1 MFIFGANQT
10 RGSFGRVCT
19 TGMHCSIEHVEFGIR
34 RISFVEMESAP
45 SNSCTDGVD
54 KEGLI
59 EQEMFNPGGDTQT
72 ACLWS
77 CFAQLLQD
85 DLGNIKKHWNMHL
98 IWGSSHDT
106 INGTPDEF
114 FFLPEMHSGV
124 DGLFHP
130 VLGDEIQSWRKN
142 LTYEE
147 DKSIYQLQE

>member
-1 MFIFGANQT
+1 
-10 RGSFGRVCT
+10 
-19 TGMHCSIEHVEFGIR
+19 
-34 RISFVEMESAP
+34 
-45 SNSCTDGVD
+45 
-54 KEGLI
+54 
-59 EQEMFNPGGDTQT
+59 
-72 ACLWS
+72 
-77 CFAQLLQD
+77 
-85 DLGNIKKHWNMHL
+85 MHL
-98 IWGSSHDT
+98 IRGSSHDT